1 MCDLPKIVKIDYFD
15 NIWGG
20 TPKYGGGPPKY
31 TFKKEY
37 FGEGTLKFG
46 GAPPNI
52 FKIVYFLNF

>member
-1 MCDLPKIVKIDYFD
+1 MKIDYFD

>member
-1 MCDLPKIVKIDYFD
+1 MKIDYFD

-46 GAPPNI
+46 GAPP
-52 FKIVYFLNF
+52 KYFQNCLVSQFLGVRTP